1 MESFITSARDK
12 SEDIRSFQVK
22 APASSIST
30 RPQASL
36 RIESSSASGRDKS
49 PHITS
54 SRVKT
59 TAPSISSRPQVALL
73 IETSLASGRD
83 ILSGVARHIRE
94 NHQWSVFHQPRC
106 LQEGFPSGLR
116 GWRGDGIIAR
126 IQDPSMLQAIKDL
139 NVPVVDV
146 LGLFPEPG
154 ITCVRVD
161 DEAIARMAAQH
172 LSERGFRNFAFVGI
186 SGENWSERRRE
197 ALRAWTA
204 ERQLGLMVHE
214 APRGAGWMEQVE
226 VLAQWIAGLPRPC
239 GIMVCSDQRGPEVL
253 EACSRAGVS
262 IPDEI
267 AVVGVDNDVP
277 ICEVSW
283 PALSSVDPAHDQV
296 GYEAARLLAGL
307 MTGGDVRT
315 AELVL
320 PPRGVAARCSSEI
333 LAISDRV
340 VGKALRLIRER
351 ACDGIGVEDVVDAVP
366 VSRSVLQRRFR
377 SALGTSVHDEILA
390 ARLKRAKQLL
400 VETELSYTEIAER
413 AGFRHQEYL
422 GAVFKIHTGKTPGR
436 YRAELRR

>member
-1 MESFITSARDK
+1 MSTHPQAGLLIESPFASDRDK
-12 SEDIRSFQVK
+12 SKDIMSFRVK
-22 APASSIST
+22 ASSPSIST
-30 RPQASL
+30 
-36 RIESSSASGRDKS
+36 
-49 PHITS
+49 
-54 SRVKT
+54 
-59 TAPSISSRPQVALL
+59 RPQVALL
-73 IETSLASGRD
+73 IETSLASGRG

-106 LQEGFPSGLR
+106 LHEGFPSCLR

-146 LGLFPEPG
+146 LGLYPEPG

-172 LSERGFRNFAFVGI
+172 LSERGFRHFAFVGI

-204 ERQLGLMVHE
+204 ERQLDLTVHE
-214 APRGAGWMEQVE
+214 APRGEGWMEQVE

-307 MTGGDVRT
+307 MAGGDIRT
-315 AELVL
+315 TELVL
-320 PPRGVAARCSSEI
+320 PPRAVASRYSSEI

-351 ACDGIGVEDVVDAVP
+351 ACDGIGVDDVVDAVP